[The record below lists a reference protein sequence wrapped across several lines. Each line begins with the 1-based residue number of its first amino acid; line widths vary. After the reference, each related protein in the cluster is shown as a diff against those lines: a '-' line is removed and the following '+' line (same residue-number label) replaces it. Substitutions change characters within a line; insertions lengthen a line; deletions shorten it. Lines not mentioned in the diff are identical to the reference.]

1 MNNLTKPSVGA
12 VPKPPLKSRFLS
24 TMRRDWMLY
33 LMFLPGLV
41 YILVFKYAPMYGV
54 TIAFKDFKIGMD
66 VMNAPWVWWKHFIDL
81 FGRTAFLRALQNN
94 IIISFAKLVFGFPF
108 PIILSLMINE
118 VRSSKMKKLVQTSV
132 ILPNFVSWVVVYGL
146 FYAILSPNAGALKEV
161 LALFG
166 YEGALPNLLASQ
178 SAARTMIVISHVW
191 KGAGM
196 GTIVYLAAITG
207 IDQGLYEAAA
217 IDGAGR
223 LKQMWHI
230 TLPCIRTTIIVL
242 LIFRVG
248 EMMYAGF
255 DQIFV
260 FSNDAIISKIDI
272 IDTYVYKLGLQER
285 KYGISTAAGLFQSF
299 TGLILVII
307 TNWIAKRVDPESG
320 LI

>member
-1 MNNLTKPSVGA
+1 MSNLTNHRASA
-12 VPKPPLKSRFLS
+12 VPRPSLKSRILS
-24 TMRRDWMLY
+24 TIHKDWMLY

-41 YILVFKYAPMYGV
+41 YILLFKYAPMYGV

-66 VMNAPWVWWKHFIDL
+66 TMDAPWVGLKHFADL

-94 IIISFAKLVFGFPF
+94 IIISFAKLAFGFPF

-146 FYAILSPNAGALKEV
+146 FYAILSPNAGALKDV
-161 LALFG
+161 LRLFG

-178 SAARTMIVISHVW
+178 SAARTMVVVSHVW

-207 IDQGLYEAAA
+207 IDQGLYEAAS

-299 TGLILVII
+299 TGLVLVLI